1 MSLTDLFW
9 LFFLAT
15 ALEPMLRQRIL
26 LLMRARKIAQLQARR
41 GSRVITLVHRQET
54 MRLLG
59 FPLVRYID
67 IDDAEEVIRAIEE
80 TDSHTPIDII
90 LHTPGGLVIASLQI
104 AAALRRRKGR
114 VTAFVPHLA
123 LSGGTLIALAADE
136 IAMAPTA
143 MLGPIDPQ
151 IDGLPAASIARVVRD
166 KPVAEIDDRTLI
178 LADLGEKATAQ
189 LRKAAG
195 ELLSRHMEP
204 AQAAELA
211 DQLSRGEWTHD
222 YPIRADEA
230 LALGLPVT
238 TSLPGEVR
246 ELMRLYPQPVRTT
259 PTVEYSPVP
268 APRQPKSRRAVLP

>member
-136 IAMAPTA
+136 IAMAPRSPNRRPSSCLHCPGCPRQA
-143 MLGPIDPQ
+143 RCGNRRQNADPRRS
-151 IDGLPAASIARVVRD
+151 GREGHRP
-166 KPVAEIDDRTLI
+166 
-178 LADLGEKATAQ
+178 TAQ
-189 LRKAAG
+189 GR
-195 ELLSRHMEP
+195 
-204 AQAAELA
+204 
-211 DQLSRGEWTHD
+211 
-222 YPIRADEA
+222 
-230 LALGLPVT
+230 
-238 TSLPGEVR
+238 
-246 ELMRLYPQPVRTT
+246 
-259 PTVEYSPVP
+259 
-268 APRQPKSRRAVLP
+268 RRAALPPYGAGAGS